1 MVELTVLGSGSSG
14 NAVAI
19 KYQHDVLLIDAGF
32 SGVELARRLNDAGT
46 DPEEIIGIL
55 ISHEH
60 DDHIQGV
67 RVFAKRHGN
76 IPTYLNSLTGER
88 LKLMKKSPERICV
101 FSNGVPFRVGSF
113 DVEAFSVCHD
123 AVDPVGFVIRCQGR
137 KIGIATDLGYAGQ
150 MVPLKLRDS
159 HLVILESNHDPD
171 LLRKS
176 RRPAHLQH
184 RILSR
189 RGHLSNQSA
198 AELLPAIIGPLTQHV
213 ILAHLSDD
221 CNHPDLV
228 LRIIQQRLMDLNRD
242 DINVCIA
249 RQDTVGETIAI

>member
-1 MVELTVLGSGSSG
+1 MVELTVLGSGSAG

-19 KYQHDVLLIDAGF
+19 KYQREVLLIDAGF
-32 SGVELARRLNDAGT
+32 SGVELARRLNDAQT
-46 DPEEIIGIL
+46 NPEEIVGIL

-60 DDHIQGV
+60 DDHIQGA
-67 RVFAKRHGN
+67 RVFAKRNGN

-88 LKLMKKSPERICV
+88 LRLMKKSPEKICV
-101 FSNGVPFRVGSF
+101 FSNGVPFHVGSF
-113 DVEAFSVCHD
+113 DIEAFSVCHD
-123 AVDPVGFVIRCQGR
+123 AVDPVGFIIRCQGR
-137 KIGIATDLGYAGQ
+137 KIGIATDLGYAGK
-150 MVPLKLRDS
+150 MVPLKLRYS
-159 HLVILESNHDPD
+159 HLLILESNHDPE

-213 ILAHLSDD
+213 ILAHVSND

-228 LRIIQQRLMDLNRD
+228 QRIICERLTDLNRN
-242 DINVCIA
+242 DINVCVA
-249 RQDTVGETIAI
+249 RQNSVGETITI